1 MSNKY
6 SEFSQIDRSK
16 IYKRVHNSTNMCLK
30 KKSYIDEELANN
42 RIKEIQKERPNYLR
56 AYQCPKCHMW
66 HLTSKK
72 SIEKV
77 NISKREENLK
87 NRAIYSQKLKEWLK
101 EKIPLLP
108 SRKIL

>member
-72 SIEKV
+72 SRENTKLSKCEK
-77 NISKREENLK
+77 NLK
-87 NRAIYSQKLKEWLK
+87 DRELYEEKLEEWLE